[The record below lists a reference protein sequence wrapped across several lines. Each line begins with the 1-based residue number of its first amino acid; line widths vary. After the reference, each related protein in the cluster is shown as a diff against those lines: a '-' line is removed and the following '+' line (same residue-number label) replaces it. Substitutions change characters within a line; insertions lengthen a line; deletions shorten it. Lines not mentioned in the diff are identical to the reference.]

1 MRPKAGILFF
11 LIAVLFTAQS
21 CSNKWEHRL
30 SEKEIE
36 TMLKELYIAQNLN
49 SFRAPEDDNDT
60 AALSLRS
67 SLFLEHDISESDF
80 DSVIAYYA
88 HYKADRLSAMAKKAS
103 DQVAEELEQLRNS
116 SMAHTDGDYTRFKGP
131 ESLDAVSLSSLIPKE
146 RYPATV
152 LLSDCSDAL
161 FYTTRINDSIPK
173 GSVIEAKITLYGI
186 PLQIDQNDLPQMI
199 LSCSKGGKQP
209 ISAHTFIEYNGTSY
223 LRLYFEKT
231 LSEAQFSLFLT
242 IKGKRR
248 FMPLYVTEL
257 SLVPTIP
264 EPSPEESD
272 ELPLED

>member
-1 MRPKAGILFF
+1 M
-11 LIAVLFTAQS
+11 
-21 CSNKWEHRL
+21 
-30 SEKEIE
+30 
-36 TMLKELYIAQNLN
+36 
-49 SFRAPEDDNDT
+49 
-60 AALSLRS
+60 
-67 SLFLEHDISESDF
+67 
-80 DSVIAYYA
+80 
-88 HYKADRLSAMAKKAS
+88 
-103 DQVAEELEQLRNS
+103 
-116 SMAHTDGDYTRFKGP
+116 
-131 ESLDAVSLSSLIPKE
+131 SLSSLIPKE

-186 PLQIDQNDLPQMI
+186 PLQIDQDDLPQMI

-209 ISAHTFIEYNGTSY
+209 ISAQTFIESNGTSY

-231 LSEAQFSLFLT
+231 LSEAQFSLLLT

>member
-11 LIAVLFTAQS
+11 LIAVLFIAQS

-116 SMAHTDGDYTRFKGP
+116 SMAHTDAIIPTSKVPRAWMQCRF
-131 ESLDAVSLSSLIPKE
+131 
-146 RYPATV
+146 
-152 LLSDCSDAL
+152 
-161 FYTTRINDSIPK
+161 
-173 GSVIEAKITLYGI
+173 
-186 PLQIDQNDLPQMI
+186 
-199 LSCSKGGKQP
+199 
-209 ISAHTFIEYNGTSY
+209 
-223 LRLYFEKT
+223 LRLSPKSVTRQPF
-231 LSEAQFSLFLT
+231 FSPIAPMHSST
-242 IKGKRR
+242 QPG
-248 FMPLYVTEL
+248 
-257 SLVPTIP
+257 
-264 EPSPEESD
+264 
-272 ELPLED
+272 

>member
-1 MRPKAGILFF
+1 
-11 LIAVLFTAQS
+11 
-21 CSNKWEHRL
+21 
-30 SEKEIE
+30 
-36 TMLKELYIAQNLN
+36 MLKELYIAQNLN

-116 SMAHTDGDYTRFKGP
+116 SMAHTDGDYTHFKGP

-173 GSVIEAKITLYGI
+173 GSVVEAKITLYGI
-186 PLQIDQNDLPQMI
+186 PLQMDQDDLPQMI

-209 ISAHTFIEYNGTSY
+209 ISAHTFIESNGTSY

-231 LSEAQFSLFLT
+231 LSEAQFSLLLT

-248 FMPLYVTEL
+248 FIPLYVTEL

-272 ELPLED
+272 ELPLEY